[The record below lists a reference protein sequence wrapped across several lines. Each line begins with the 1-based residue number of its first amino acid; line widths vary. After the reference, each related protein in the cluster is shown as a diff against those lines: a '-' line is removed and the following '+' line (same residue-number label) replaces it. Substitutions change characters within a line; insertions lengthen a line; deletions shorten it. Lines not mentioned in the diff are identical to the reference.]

1 MSACELQPD
10 DGANPPAVFNRCMK
24 VVFVSSSPPVGP
36 AKVPTALTRSQAIEP
51 GLTKF
56 GSVEEPSTRPQTV
69 LVSRECCQV
78 ARMTPFSNGLGLKK
92 WVVTCST
99 WPLNKVACGVN
110 NVKAT
115 PFAQP
120 GLLGSQGRQL

>member
-1 MSACELQPD
+1 MT
-10 DGANPPAVFNRCMK
+10 
-24 VVFVSSSPPVGP
+24 
-36 AKVPTALTRSQAIEP
+36 PTSFTFTRSHAIAP

-56 GSVEEPSTRPQTV
+56 GSVEEPTTLPQTV

-78 ARMTPFSNGLGLKK
+78 ARMTPFSIGLGLKK
-92 WVVTCST
+92 WVVTCFNSS
-99 WPLNKVACGVN
+99 LNNVACGVN

-120 GLLGSQGRQL
+120 GLLWSQGRQLEFRVPVACPTKKTTFPSST

>member
-1 MSACELQPD
+1 
-10 DGANPPAVFNRCMK
+10 MK
-24 VVFVSSSPPVGP
+24 VVFTSLSPPVGP
-36 AKVPTALTRSQAIEP
+36 AKVPTSFTFTRSQAIEP
-51 GLTKF
+51 GLTNL

-69 LVSRECCQV
+69 LVSREFCQV